1 MNNAGTM
8 AEMIEAAMKKKDGPK
23 DSFTMNGS
31 KASPVQRDEDRE
43 FVIYQS
49 PNGEE
54 IQVYGNWNEYAV
66 DRTEEGN
73 DLISD
78 DDFPIIRN
86 EEGEYI
92 MDEAAYEEML
102 VQREQESRNMEEEV
116 MPEEEEMPEES
127 EEGEMKYG
135 GKMMY
140 AEGGRLSSEK
150 AKPKPA
156 SPGQS
161 YQHFKTLYENLLEEK
176 RNNSDNW
183 TTKDNLK
190 LTMAYDNMRRTMR
203 KAREE
208 QMRQNPP
215 TFMGGGMMYEDGG
228 KLSSEKP
235 KPKSASPSQAYQI
248 FKTEYENLRE
258 EKRNSQNWTTKDNLQ
273 LQLAYDNMLRNQKIM
288 REQQMKENS
297 STFMGGGMMPMK
309 KRY

>member
-43 FVIYQS
+43 FVIYQA

-73 DLISD
+73 DMISD

-86 EEGEYI
+86 ENGEYV

-102 VQREQESRNMEEEV
+102 VQREQESRNMEEE
-116 MPEEEEMPEES
+116 MPEES
-127 EEGEMKYG
+127 EEEEEEGEMKYG

-140 AEGGRLSSEK
+140 AEGGKLASEDDK
-150 AKPKPA
+150 KKKEMKPA

-161 YQHFKTLYENLLEEK
+161 YQYFKSLYENLLEEK
-176 RNNSDNW
+176 RNSDNW

-190 LTMAYDNMRRTMR
+190 LTMAYDNMRRTSR
-203 KAREE
+203 QARED

-215 TFMGGGMMYEDGG
+215 TFMGGGMM
-228 KLSSEKP
+228 
-235 KPKSASPSQAYQI
+235 
-248 FKTEYENLRE
+248 
-258 EKRNSQNWTTKDNLQ
+258 
-273 LQLAYDNMLRNQKIM
+273 
-288 REQQMKENS
+288 
-297 STFMGGGMMPMK
+297 PMK
-309 KRY
+309 RRY

>member
-1 MNNAGTM
+1 MMNNAGTM
-8 AEMIEAAMKKKDGPK
+8 AEMIEAAMRKKDGPK

-43 FVIYQS
+43 FVIYQA

-73 DLISD
+73 DMISD

-86 EEGEYI
+86 ENGEYV

-102 VQREQESRNMEEEV
+102 VQREQESRNMEEE
-116 MPEEEEMPEES
+116 MPEEGEEEEEMPED
-127 EEGEMKYG
+127 EGGMKYG

-150 AKPKPA
+150 PVQKPA

-161 YQHFKTLYENLLEEK
+161 YQYFKSLYENMLEEK
-176 RNNSDNW
+176 RNSDNW

-190 LTMAYDNMRRTMR
+190 LTMAYDNMRRTSR
-203 KAREE
+203 QARED

-215 TFMGGGMMYEDGG
+215 TFMGGGMM
-228 KLSSEKP
+228 
-235 KPKSASPSQAYQI
+235 
-248 FKTEYENLRE
+248 
-258 EKRNSQNWTTKDNLQ
+258 
-273 LQLAYDNMLRNQKIM
+273 
-288 REQQMKENS
+288 
-297 STFMGGGMMPMK
+297 PMK
-309 KRY
+309 RRY

>member
-43 FVIYQS
+43 FVIYQA

-73 DLISD
+73 DMISD

-86 EEGEYI
+86 ENGEYV

-102 VQREQESRNMEEEV
+102 VQREQESRNMEQEMMPEEG
-116 MPEEEEMPEES
+116 EEEEMPED
-127 EEGEMKYG
+127 EGGMKYG

-140 AEGGRLSSEK
+140 AEGGKLSSEDDK
-150 AKPKPA
+150 KKKEMKPA
-156 SPGQS
+156 SPSQS
-161 YQHFKTLYENLLEEK
+161 YQY
-176 RNNSDNW
+176 
-183 TTKDNLK
+183 
-190 LTMAYDNMRRTMR
+190 
-203 KAREE
+203 
-208 QMRQNPP
+208 
-215 TFMGGGMMYEDGG
+215 
-228 KLSSEKP
+228 
-235 KPKSASPSQAYQI
+235 
-248 FKTEYENLRE
+248 FKTEYENMLE

-273 LQLAYDNMLRNQKIM
+273 LQLAYDNMRRNQRKI
-288 REQQMKENS
+288 REQQMRQNPP
-297 STFMGGGMMPMK
+297 TFMGGGMMPMK
-309 KRY
+309 RRY